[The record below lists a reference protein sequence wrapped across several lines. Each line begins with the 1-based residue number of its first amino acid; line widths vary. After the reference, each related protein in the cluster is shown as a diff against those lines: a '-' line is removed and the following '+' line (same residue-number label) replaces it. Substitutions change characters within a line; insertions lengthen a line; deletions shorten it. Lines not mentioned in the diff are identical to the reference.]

1 MFDSLNGFTCAIE
14 HPAILTD
21 NNGGGNIFSF
31 FIILYGI
38 ANTQYAYLWRI
49 TQHLIFAFSY
59 KSDNL
64 IVNVSLKGRMFNK
77 SYIDL
82 SWNSCNLCL

>member
-1 MFDSLNGFTCAIE
+1 MFDSLNGFTYAIE

-38 ANTQYAYLWRI
+38 ANTQYVYLWRI
-49 TQHLIFAFSY
+49 TQHLIFAFSF

-64 IVNVSLKGRMFNK
+64 IVNVSIQGRIFNK
-77 SYIDL
+77 SCIDL
-82 SWNSCNLCL
+82 SWKCYNLCL